1 MDQTGAPSGASS
13 GRRLGESS
21 SYGNRGMWI
30 SSLDVL
36 SRAIKLGKLSAVKG
50 IDISEQ
56 DIGSGHF
63 TLAEALASG
72 QLSALEKLEL
82 RQTGLE
88 DDHSGAIGNAL
99 HSGKCPSLAYI
110 DFSQNR
116 IGTKGVEALGRAI
129 QSGNLEK
136 LEELWLE
143 DAGINDDGMA
153 ALAAPFRHGG
163 ASVLPNLRV
172 LRLARNPF
180 TQMGL
185 LRLPIS
191 EILARL
197 DSLDLPDGQSDD
209 SLVIPRLM
217 QRLDA
222 WTSDGISDIKI
233 YNMQELIVFLTV
245 GFLSR
250 VTHVH
255 LVYQNI
261 CGHRFLTEALASAQM
276 SSLEALT
283 LKQAK
288 LEDDRSEAIGNAL
301 TSGKFPSLTCID
313 FGENRIGTKGVEA
326 LGRAIRSGSLEKL
339 EALRLDDAGIN
350 DDDMAA
356 LATAFQHNEASVLPN
371 LRRLW
376 LGRNPFSE
384 VGLQSLAEALKSGR
398 LNSLRE
404 LNVFGSLNPSQ
415 EGAEA
420 LVAALA
426 LNNLL
431 AVEVIFEWYLFPFL
445 DRRRKQLSTRN
456 TRQHDIAASFKDYP
470 VVPAACGKVYLCGSP
485 EVGKTTLRRTLQRTF
500 FQSLWTWETR
510 PHVEPRTRGI
520 HVSQFSSKGNEK
532 KHQNSVTLFVWD
544 MAGQQDYHLVHN
556 AFFPDLSFSEGKATV
571 FVIVCD
577 SKNLDPK
584 QQLEYWLRYISSSC
598 HKNTKQLRH
607 VFVILNNIGGDE
619 KLQEY
624 GQDWKTLL
632 EDKRDNLVAF
642 SRFTLISLYWMEII
656 GNMFLSEDMVNPLQ
670 GNHLFR
676 KNVDPTT
683 GSISMSD
690 FKRFFKSRWS
700 AKNCEDLIAIL
711 LWLGLCYKGNL
722 EENVFIPSLID
733 KNVEPGDPWQSQ
745 SAHQDAE
752 EQWVMGF
759 SIEHKK
765 SEMTLAPMSL
775 WHRFQVQVAQTPKFN
790 GEVPDNDFV
799 AGKYFM
805 TFTAEYMNVLIEV
818 NAKEDIPTFDV
829 ISIFVKPKFRNE
841 ELDRNERKQ
850 CQVNLAD
857 GLVEILLG
865 LWDGI
870 CGGVEYVHRVVWPWP
885 VSQFKATDKQSRNV
899 EVAEVEKWVKMHGMG
914 RKMQWTVGRDSSIT
928 EDQLLSTKDKRNVVL
943 SAENDLNVLRQG
955 LEEAVN
961 LKIYPPELT
970 EESGVPSNVWNQ
982 EVCFDESSVGSDGAQ
997 EATHETRLILQAVK
1011 EVGEKVDKVH
1021 KKLDDLQDMLREGL
1035 ANVLNEQNKVFR
1047 KLQDTERFFKEDKDR
1062 TCPNLVYLGE
1072 RDSGV
1077 WTTLKQAL
1085 SPTVSVRLQF
1095 ACEAMF
1101 NNYRPHKVKDQ
1112 QGLDVSALKKSLKK
1126 IAPWLKVALTI
1137 LLISA
1142 KIGTNVVAPGVGLI
1156 LPDLSR
1162 FQQAKSLLD
1171 GIVWATGF
1179 SKGELEKLINEEMG
1193 IDATD
1198 PSCNPRDIY
1207 GKSRAAIT
1215 DLIGKLRPEAYE
1227 SKFGLRKVC
1236 LAYNDGSLHGVVWI
1250 CAECHTNFK
1259 DSNLVSEM

>member
-1 MDQTGAPSGASS
+1 
-13 GRRLGESS
+13 
-21 SYGNRGMWI
+21 
-30 SSLDVL
+30 
-36 SRAIKLGKLSAVKG
+36 
-50 IDISEQ
+50 
-56 DIGSGHF
+56 
-63 TLAEALASG
+63 
-72 QLSALEKLEL
+72 
-82 RQTGLE
+82 
-88 DDHSGAIGNAL
+88 
-99 HSGKCPSLAYI
+99 
-110 DFSQNR
+110 
-116 IGTKGVEALGRAI
+116 
-129 QSGNLEK
+129 
-136 LEELWLE
+136 
-143 DAGINDDGMA
+143 
-153 ALAAPFRHGG
+153 
-163 ASVLPNLRV
+163 
-172 LRLARNPF
+172 
-180 TQMGL
+180 
-185 LRLPIS
+185 
-191 EILARL
+191 
-197 DSLDLPDGQSDD
+197 
-209 SLVIPRLM
+209 
-217 QRLDA
+217 
-222 WTSDGISDIKI
+222 
-233 YNMQELIVFLTV
+233 
-245 GFLSR
+245 
-250 VTHVH
+250 
-255 LVYQNI
+255 
-261 CGHRFLTEALASAQM
+261 
-276 SSLEALT
+276 
-283 LKQAK
+283 
-288 LEDDRSEAIGNAL
+288 
-301 TSGKFPSLTCID
+301 
-313 FGENRIGTKGVEA
+313 
-326 LGRAIRSGSLEKL
+326 
-339 EALRLDDAGIN
+339 
-350 DDDMAA
+350 
-356 LATAFQHNEASVLPN
+356 
-371 LRRLW
+371 
-376 LGRNPFSE
+376 
-384 VGLQSLAEALKSGR
+384 
-398 LNSLRE
+398 
-404 LNVFGSLNPSQ
+404 
-415 EGAEA
+415 
-420 LVAALA
+420 
-426 LNNLL
+426 
-431 AVEVIFEWYLFPFL
+431 
-445 DRRRKQLSTRN
+445 
-456 TRQHDIAASFKDYP
+456 
-470 VVPAACGKVYLCGSP
+470 
-485 EVGKTTLRRTLQRTF
+485 
-500 FQSLWTWETR
+500 
-510 PHVEPRTRGI
+510 
-520 HVSQFSSKGNEK
+520 
-532 KHQNSVTLFVWD
+532 
-544 MAGQQDYHLVHN
+544 
-556 AFFPDLSFSEGKATV
+556 
-571 FVIVCD
+571 
-577 SKNLDPK
+577 
-584 QQLEYWLRYISSSC
+584 
-598 HKNTKQLRH
+598 
-607 VFVILNNIGGDE
+607 
-619 KLQEY
+619 
-624 GQDWKTLL
+624 
-632 EDKRDNLVAF
+632 
-642 SRFTLISLYWMEII
+642 
-656 GNMFLSEDMVNPLQ
+656 MFLSEDMVNPLQ